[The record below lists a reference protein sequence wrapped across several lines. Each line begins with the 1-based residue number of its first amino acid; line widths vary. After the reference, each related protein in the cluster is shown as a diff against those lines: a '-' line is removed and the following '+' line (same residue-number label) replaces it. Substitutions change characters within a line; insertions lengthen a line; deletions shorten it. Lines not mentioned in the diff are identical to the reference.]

1 MKVFISQAMAGQTEE
16 AISER
21 RKKALEHI
29 QSLYPKRHIE
39 VIDNW
44 LNDKDMSNPAECLGE
59 SIKLM
64 SHADLA
70 VFLGDY
76 YNYRGCMIERLVCSR
91 YGIRWM
97 ELREL

>member
-1 MKVFISQAMAGQTEE
+1 MKVFISQPMAGHEEE
-16 AISER
+16 AIFSL

-29 QSLYPKRHIE
+29 QNLYPNQHIE

-70 VFLGDY
+70 VFLSDY

>member
-1 MKVFISQAMAGQTEE
+1 MKIFISQAMAGQAKE
-16 AISER
+16 AIFER
-21 RKKALEHI
+21 SKKALEHI
-29 QSLYPKRHIE
+29 QNLYPKQHIE
-39 VIDNW
+39 VIENW
-44 LNDKDMSNPAECLGE
+44 LNDKDTSNPAECLGE

>member
-1 MKVFISQAMAGQTEE
+1 MKLFISQPMNGIDDAEILARRNK
-16 AISER
+16 AID
-21 RKKALEHI
+21 HI
-29 QSLYPKRHIE
+29 HNLYPNQQID
-39 VIDNW
+39 VIDSFIKE
-44 LNDKDMSNPAECLGE
+44 DYGHPAKYLEE
-59 SIKLM
+59 SLKLM
-64 SHADLA
+64 ADADLA

>member
-1 MKVFISQAMAGQTEE
+1 MKVFISQPMAGQEEE
-16 AISER
+16 AIFSR
-21 RKKALEHI
+21 RKKALERI
-29 QSLYPKRHIE
+29 QNLYPNQQIE

-59 SIKLM
+59 SVKLM